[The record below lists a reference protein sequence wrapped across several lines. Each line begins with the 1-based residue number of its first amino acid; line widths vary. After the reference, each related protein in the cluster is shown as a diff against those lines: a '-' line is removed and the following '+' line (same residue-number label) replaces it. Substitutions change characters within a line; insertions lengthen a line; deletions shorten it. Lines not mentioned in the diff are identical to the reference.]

1 MSCTYLSSNPN
12 PEYSLVSNVE
22 SVLHASS
29 ADTEIGQRLGIN
41 YMRSQ
46 QEEIN
51 IEIGRSG
58 VKISLQQSGMG
69 LMAISSVVWDA
80 GLLLVDYL
88 CTLYQS
94 NSYDT
99 SNAFSKENSLQNLL
113 LKQWKPYTLNG
124 QNMGEL
130 GHVLE
135 LGSGTGIGGLACV
148 HLGAAH
154 VTFSDISQ
162 ASLLKSN
169 IEPLLLSHPQ
179 CHIDFV
185 LYNWEN
191 SFTRVPDNIVYPVSK
206 NTWDTV
212 ICSDVLYE
220 SKLHA
225 CFMQLLKSIRFNKM
239 ILGFKIRN
247 DIPEKQFIMELS
259 TWCDLAFIDNME
271 IELVNLPSVKCLSG
285 QFVIIAV
292 PKYLL

>member
-1 MSCTYLSSNPN
+1 MSCTYLSSNPD
-12 PEYSLVSNVE
+12 PEYSLICDVE
-22 SVLHASS
+22 TVLHASS
-29 ADTEIGQRLGIN
+29 SDTEIGQRLGIN

-46 QEEIN
+46 QEEIY
-51 IEIGRSG
+51 IDIGRNG
-58 VKISLQQSGMG
+58 VKICLQQSGMG

-80 GLLLVDYL
+80 GLLLVDFL
-88 CTLYQS
+88 CTLYGSDS
-94 NSYDT
+94 NER
-99 SNAFSKENSLQNLL
+99 SNIRIRKNNLQILL
-113 LKQWKPYTLNG
+113 FQQWKNYTLNSR
-124 QNMGEL
+124 NAGEL

-148 HLGAAH
+148 HLGATS

-169 IEPLLLSHPQ
+169 IEPLLQSHPQ
-179 CHIDFV
+179 CHIDFL

-191 SFTRVPDNIVYPVSK
+191 SFSNVPANLIQPAVKDA
-206 NTWDTV
+206 WDTV

-247 DIPEKQFIMELS
+247 DVPEKKFIVELS
-259 TWCDLAFIDNME
+259 TWCDLAFIDNNE
-271 IELVNLPSVKCLSG
+271 IDLVNLPNVKSLSG

-292 PKYLL
+292 PKYLI